1 MLKRQV
7 GEGGEGKRHK
17 GRMSRKQR
25 RMRMMMMKRRRTM
38 KGLRKI
44 LRQRTRTV
52 VAVRFQLT
60 LGGTDDVIGVEFC
73 TVL

>member
-1 MLKRQV
+1 
-7 GEGGEGKRHK
+7 
-17 GRMSRKQR
+17 
-25 RMRMMMMKRRRTM
+25 MMMMKRRKTTKELRNIVRLRT
-38 KGLRKI
+38 
-44 LRQRTRTV
+44 QEV